1 MLKSKKCYYYIIKS
15 LTKGMIIKLKQQEN
29 LEEKQKEEKNT
40 NRKNKFNKKIIIYIT
55 IFLMIIYVFY
65 TIYLL
70 VKQPTDIFTLEE
82 GTLYLEETDIGYV
95 IRDEVVVQG
104 ENYKNG
110 MEKIKAEGEK
120 VAVNEAVFRYYTKN
134 EETLKEKIAELDTK
148 IQEAMANETGLF
160 TSDMKSLETQIDQ
173 KLLEISSINDTT
185 KLEEYK
191 KEINE
196 MITKKANIAG
206 ELSPQGSYLKELIE
220 ERKNYENELNSGAE
234 YVNSTK
240 SGVVSYKVD
249 GLENVLKPT
258 EECFSTLTKKYLEN
272 LDLKTGKIVPTSEES
287 GKIIDN
293 TYCYIATV
301 SSTEEA
307 KNAKVGDG
315 VRARLPSGSEV
326 SGEIKYILQ
335 DENDDDRVL
344 ILKIEKGVEELISY
358 RKISFDLIWWSE
370 TGLKVPN
377 QAIVKENDL
386 AYVVRNRAGYLNK
399 LLVKVKREG
408 EKYSIVEPYD
418 TEELKELGFSNE
430 EIIEYRKISLYDE
443 VIINPDLTKIE

>member
-1 MLKSKKCYYYIIKS
+1 MN
-15 LTKGMIIKLKQQEN
+15 QQEKEI
-29 LEEKQKEEKNT
+29 LEEKQREDKNT
-40 NRKNKFNKKIIIYIT
+40 KTKKKFNKKIIIYIA
-55 IFLMIIYVFY
+55 IILVVIYVFY

-70 VKQPTDIFTLEE
+70 IKQPTDVFTLEE
-82 GTLYLEETDIGYV
+82 GTLYSEETDIGYV
-95 IRDEVVVQG
+95 IRDEVVIQG

-110 MEKIKAEGEK
+110 MEKIKSEGEK

-134 EETLKEKIAELDTK
+134 EESLKEKIAELDTK
-148 IQEAMANETGLF
+148 IQEAMANETDLF
-160 TSDMKSLETQIDQ
+160 TGDMKSLETQIDQ
-173 KLLEISSINDTT
+173 KLLEISTINDTT

-196 MITKKANIAG
+196 LITKKANIAG
-206 ELSPQGSYLKELIE
+206 DLSPQGSYLKELIE

-234 YVNSTK
+234 YINSSK

-249 GLENVLKPT
+249 GLEDVLKPT
-258 EECFSTLTKKYLEN
+258 EECFSTLTKEYLEN

-293 TYCYIATV
+293 TYCYIATI
-301 SSTEEA
+301 SHTEEA
-307 KNAKVGDG
+307 QNAEVGDKIR
-315 VRARLPSGSEV
+315 VRLPSGSEV
-326 SGEIKYILQ
+326 SAEITYILQ
-335 DENDDDRVL
+335 NDDDRVL

-386 AYVVRNRAGYLNK
+386 AYVVRNRAGYLSK

-430 EIIEYRKISLYDE
+430 EIISYKKVSLYDE
-443 VIINPDLTKIE
+443 VIINPDLTKVEE

>member
-1 MLKSKKCYYYIIKS
+1 M
-15 LTKGMIIKLKQQEN
+15 KGMIKKLDPQEKEN
-29 LEEKQKEEKNT
+29 LEEKQKENNHTK
-40 NRKNKFNKKIIIYIT
+40 KQIKFNKKMIIYIA
-55 IFLMIIYVFY
+55 IFLVIIYLIY

-70 VKQPTDIFTLEE
+70 IKQPTDIFTIEE
-82 GTLYLEETDIGYV
+82 GTLYSEETDIGYV
-95 IRDEVVVQG
+95 IRDEVVIQG

-110 MEKIKAEGEK
+110 MEKIKSEGEK

-134 EETLKEKIAELDTK
+134 EDSLTEKIAELDTK
-148 IQEAMANETGLF
+148 IQEAMANETELF

-196 MITKKANIAG
+196 LITKKANIAG
-206 ELSPQGSYLKELIE
+206 DLSPQGSYLKELIE
-220 ERKNYENELNSGAE
+220 ERKNYEKELNSGAE
-234 YVNSTK
+234 YVNSSK

-249 GLENVLKPT
+249 GLEDVLKPT
-258 EECFSTLTKKYLEN
+258 EECFSTLTKQYLEN

-293 TYCYIATV
+293 TYCYIATI
-301 SSTEEA
+301 SHTEEA
-307 KNAKVGDG
+307 KNAEVGDKIKL
-315 VRARLPSGSEV
+315 RLPSDSEV
-326 SGEIKYILQ
+326 SAEITYIMQ
-335 DENDDDRVL
+335 EDEDRVL
-344 ILKIEKGVEELISY
+344 ILKLEKGVEELISY

-370 TGLKVPN
+370 NGLKVPN

-399 LLVKVKREG
+399 LLVKVKKEG

-418 TEELKELGFSNE
+418 TEELKELRFSND
-430 EIIEYRKISLYDE
+430 EIISYRKISLYDE
-443 VIINPDLTKIE
+443 VILNPDLTKVEE